1 VVAFPAQI
9 QLKWAEV
16 RTWINLIRQQRVQVI
31 HAHQGRDYWPA
42 ILAAR
47 LAGCG
52 THVFVTR
59 HLMTRPRA
67 FSRWFL
73 LRMAD
78 VVAVSRA
85 AEGVLQ
91 RELRGPKRR
100 LHQVYGGVDT
110 TQFYPERTPTGRS
123 FRENHGWSEEAV
135 VFAVVGAYNLPRGK
149 GQLEFLEA
157 AARLRLDFPHARF
170 ALVGAGNMAE
180 VLRQRMAE
188 LNLNRVAAM
197 ISFADDISLV
207 MNALDV
213 LVHPALGTEALGLV
227 LLEALASSKPV
238 IASRLDGI
246 PEAFHEGEHG
256 LLVPPL
262 DVSALAAAM
271 RTLLVNP
278 ELCKQFGRAG
288 RTHVCQNFSRPHFAV
303 RMQRLYLEIT

>member
-1 VVAFPAQI
+1 
-9 QLKWAEV
+9 
-16 RTWINLIRQQRVQVI
+16 
-31 HAHQGRDYWPA
+31 
-42 ILAAR
+42 
-47 LAGCG
+47 
-52 THVFVTR
+52 
-59 HLMTRPRA
+59 
-67 FSRWFL
+67 
-73 LRMAD
+73 
-78 VVAVSRA
+78 
-85 AEGVLQ
+85 
-91 RELRGPKRR
+91 
-100 LHQVYGGVDT
+100 
-110 TQFYPERTPTGRS
+110 
-123 FRENHGWSEEAV
+123 
-135 VFAVVGAYNLPRGK
+135 
-149 GQLEFLEA
+149 LEFLEA